1 MSKKEIDIGKEK
13 IKVEHKKDK
22 LVIDM
27 ANLKQSMKDEQ
38 ETFTNTYNENI
49 IELNNIISELKN
61 MEDRL
66 EYLTEL
72 ENE

>member
-13 IKVEHKKDK
+13 IKVEDKKDK